1 MDIKRNK
8 LAETKKMKKKQKQKP
23 WCFFMELKEQ
33 SKSLPAKW
41 NRNTCVSVSTFKCC
55 PKPLAIMCHNNS
67 VCRFIWTWQYM
78 SWCLIRSSV
87 CRLRSVDQLT
97 QHLVKIVT
105 LQTYNYVDS
114 SASMRHWSK
123 HQPKVPNITCG
134 IIWSV
139 DQVSQI
145 LASRRLNSWTL
156 IFFFLNT
163 ATIKRLI

>member
-1 MDIKRNK
+1 MFDSF
-8 LAETKKMKKKQKQKP
+8 LCLQVEVG
-23 WCFFMELKEQ
+23 W
-33 SKSLPAKW
+33 PAH
-41 NRNTCVSVSTFKCC
+41 TAF
-55 PKPLAIMCHNNS
+55 
-67 VCRFIWTWQYM
+67 
-78 SWCLIRSSV
+78 SS
-87 CRLRSVDQLT
+87 
-97 QHLVKIVT
+97 IVT

-139 DQVSQI
+139 DQISQI

-163 ATIKRLI
+163 ATIKRLILILILEIFFKITIILQKEIIKTLAPNSLARERQLLGWGQWMDVLVYISLHRLGNNCDPASHLRSLSL